1 MRFVKPLR
9 AVFFWFGGVLVQPLP
24 DLLLQEIYGQPI
36 EAVNPQTRL
45 DLRALGQDL
54 AIGRIDS
61 REYCRE
67 AIRVCQTDLREED
80 LATGVIRGCALRASI
95 FETIDRLPARY
106 ERWLIV
112 DYPRDWFHPID
123 DRMSLLTRFPNEC
136 ILFTSNCGLTRF
148 VPDIFYQIIQRSNLS
163 MEECMIVDGVTER
176 AIESVRHG
184 LSSTIFVDARRL
196 ERDFKL
202 RKLIP

>member
-1 MRFVKPLR
+1 MKPLQ

-24 DLLLQEIYGQPI
+24 DLLLQEIFGQPI
-36 EAVNPQTRL
+36 ESVKPQTRL
-45 DLRALGQDL
+45 DLRALAQDL

-61 REYCRE
+61 RGYCQE
-67 AIRVCQTDLREED
+67 AIRICQSDLREED
-80 LATGVIRGCALRASI
+80 LATGVIRDCVLQASI
-95 FETIDRLPARY
+95 LEAIDRLPVRY

-112 DYPRDWFHPID
+112 DYPQDWFYPID
-123 DRMSLLTRFPNEC
+123 DRMSLLTRFPDEY

-148 VPDIFYQIIQRSNLS
+148 VPDIFYQIIQRSNLP
-163 MEECMIVDGVTER
+163 MEECMIVDGVTAR
-176 AIESVRHG
+176 AIEAVRHG

-196 ERDFKL
+196 ERDFEL